1 MAKPMPTGCIKENP
15 SPSWLEF
22 NPLVETVDLDGKI
35 GHLFVADIKFNENRA
50 THHWK
55 IKQFRG

>member
-22 NPLVETVDLDGKI
+22 NLLVETVDLDDEI
-35 GHLFVADIKFNENRA
+35 RHLFVADIKFDKTRA

-55 IKQFRG
+55 IKKFRG